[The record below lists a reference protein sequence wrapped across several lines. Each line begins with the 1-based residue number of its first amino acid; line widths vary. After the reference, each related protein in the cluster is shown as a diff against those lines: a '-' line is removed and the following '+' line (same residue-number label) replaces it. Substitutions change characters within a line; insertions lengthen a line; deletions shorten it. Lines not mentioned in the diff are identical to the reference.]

1 MNHGNE
7 ETSLI
12 RLTPG
17 CGDKMVAELGEAH
30 DEVDRRALKVGGD
43 LEARVLPP
51 GSILKNDY
59 FANSWACNIK
69 YFWPCN

>member
-1 MNHGNE
+1 MCISNE

-17 CGDKMVAELGEAH
+17 CGDEVVAELGEAH
-30 DEVDRRALKVGGD
+30 DEVDRRALQVGSD

-51 GSILKNDY
+51 GSILKKKL
-59 FANSWACNIK
+59 FCQFLGEQIGR
-69 YFWPCN
+69 FFRQ